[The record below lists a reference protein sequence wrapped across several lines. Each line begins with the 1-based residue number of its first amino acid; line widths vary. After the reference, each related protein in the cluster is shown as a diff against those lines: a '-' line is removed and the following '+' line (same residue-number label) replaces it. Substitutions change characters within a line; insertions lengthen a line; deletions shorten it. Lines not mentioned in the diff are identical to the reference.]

1 MLEALFLLLVGL
13 SLLIL
18 GSNFLVTSTESF
30 SKYFSISGFIASF
43 FLIGIATSAPEIF
56 ISVEAALQNET
67 ILAIGNTIG
76 SNISNIALV
85 FCISIFFL
93 DKSNKS
99 MTLST
104 KTYLG
109 SYSLIAAAFFLMYF
123 DKFFDSIDSLI
134 LFLIFIT
141 ILFTLDKV
149 EDGTQKQNLD
159 NKSKTTLLKI
169 ITYASTGLIMLVY
182 GSDLFID
189 GASQIA
195 LLFGISSYVIG
206 LTLTALG
213 TSLPELSASIQSAR
227 KGRADFIIGNI
238 IGSNVFNIGIAL
250 SIAGLLSPTLV
261 NTDLLLRDI
270 LVLIVAM
277 FIFYVIIKSD
287 NFFIKT
293 VYSALLVITYFV
305 YIIVILR

>member
-109 SYSLIAAAFFLMYF
+109 SYSLIAAAFSLMYF
-123 DKFFDSIDSLI
+123 DKFF
-134 LFLIFIT
+134 
-141 ILFTLDKV
+141 
-149 EDGTQKQNLD
+149 
-159 NKSKTTLLKI
+159 
-169 ITYASTGLIMLVY
+169 
-182 GSDLFID
+182 
-189 GASQIA
+189 
-195 LLFGISSYVIG
+195 
-206 LTLTALG
+206 
-213 TSLPELSASIQSAR
+213 
-227 KGRADFIIGNI
+227 
-238 IGSNVFNIGIAL
+238 
-250 SIAGLLSPTLV
+250 
-261 NTDLLLRDI
+261 
-270 LVLIVAM
+270 
-277 FIFYVIIKSD
+277 
-287 NFFIKT
+287 
-293 VYSALLVITYFV
+293 
-305 YIIVILR
+305 